1 MFIIDGHSNQLT
13 IKEKKVHNLIER
25 AKTEKRS
32 LLETEAK
39 ELLREYGIPVP
50 DFKLIKSE
58 DEIIGL
64 AKEINFP
71 IAMKIVSPDIIH
83 KSDAGGVKI
92 GLKDE
97 KEAKLAYQGII
108 SEAKKHNKEAK
119 ISGAIV
125 YTIVPQGT
133 EIIIGMMKDPH
144 FGPVIMFGL
153 GGIFVEVLKDI
164 SFRILPIEE
173 RDAREMI
180 AEIKGYEILKGIR
193 GESPRDIQAI
203 EEVLMKVSKLTMENP
218 EINEID
224 LNPIF
229 VFEKGLQV
237 VDARM
242 IL

>member
-1 MFIIDGHSNQLT
+1 MHRIIQ
-13 IKEKKVHNLIER
+13 KAKK
-25 AKTEKRS
+25 EKRS

-39 ELLREYGIPVP
+39 ELLREYEIPVP

-71 IAMKIVSPDIIH
+71 ITMKIVSPDIIH
-83 KSDAGGVKI
+83 KTDAGGVKLNI
-92 GLKDE
+92 KNE
-97 KEAKLAYQGII
+97 KEARIAYREII
-108 SEAKKHNKEAK
+108 FEVKKYNKKAK
-119 ISGAIV
+119 ISGVIV
-125 YTIVPQGT
+125 YPMVPQGT

-164 SFRILPIEE
+164 SFRVLPIEE

-180 AEIKGYEILKGIR
+180 TEIRGYEILKGAR
-193 GESPRDIQAI
+193 GKSSRDIQAI
-203 EEVLMKVSKLTMENP
+203 EGVLMKISKLTMENP

-229 VFEKGLQV
+229 VFEKGIQV

>member
-1 MFIIDGHSNQLT
+1 MYRIIQ
-13 IKEKKVHNLIER
+13 KAKK
-25 AKTEKRS
+25 EKRS

-39 ELLREYGIPVP
+39 ELLREYEIPVP

-64 AKEINFP
+64 TKEINFP

-83 KSDAGGVKI
+83 KTDAGGVKLNI
-92 GLKDE
+92 KNE
-97 KEAKLAYQGII
+97 TEARLAYQEII
-108 SEAKKHNKEAK
+108 SKAKKYNKNAK

-125 YTIVPQGT
+125 DSMIHEGT

-153 GGIFVEVLKDI
+153 GGIFVEILKDI

-173 RDAREMI
+173 RDAEEMI
-180 AEIKGYEILKGIR
+180 NEIKGFEILKGVR
-193 GESPRDIQAI
+193 GEGPKDIKAI
-203 EEVLMKVSKLTMENP
+203 KNLLLKISQLALENP
-218 EINEID
+218 EISEID
-224 LNPIF
+224 LNPVF

-237 VDARM
+237 IDARM
-242 IL
+242 IF

>member
-1 MFIIDGHSNQLT
+1 MHRII
-13 IKEKKVHNLIER
+13 EK
-25 AKTEKRS
+25 AKKEKRS

-39 ELLREYGIPVP
+39 ELLKGYGIPVP

-58 DEIIGL
+58 EEIAGL

-71 IAMKIVSPDIIH
+71 IVMKIVSPDIIH
-83 KSDAGGVKI
+83 KTDAGGVKI
-92 GLKDE
+92 GVNTE
-97 KEAKLAYQGII
+97 NEARLAYQEII
-108 SEAKKHNKEAK
+108 SNAKKYNKNAK
-119 ISGAIV
+119 ISGVIV
-125 YTIVPQGT
+125 YSMVPQGT

-173 RDAREMI
+173 RDAEGMI
-180 AEIKGYEILKGIR
+180 TEIKGYEILKGIR
-193 GESPRDIQAI
+193 GEPLRDIRAI

-218 EINEID
+218 EIKEID

>member
-1 MFIIDGHSNQLT
+1 MHQIIG
-13 IKEKKVHNLIER
+13 KAKK
-25 AKTEKRS
+25 EKRS

-39 ELLREYGIPVP
+39 ELLKEYGIPVP
-50 DFKLIKSE
+50 NFKLIKSE
-58 DEIIGL
+58 EEIAEL

-71 IAMKIVSPDIIH
+71 IVMKIVSPDIIH
-83 KSDAGGVKI
+83 KTDAGGVKV
-92 GLKDE
+92 GVKDE
-97 KEAKLAYQGII
+97 EEARMIYQEII
-108 SEAKKHNKEAK
+108 SKAIKYNKKAS
-119 ISGAIV
+119 ISGVIA
-125 YTIVPQGT
+125 YTMVPQGT

-173 RDAREMI
+173 IDAREMI
-180 AEIKGYEILKGIR
+180 AEIKGYEILKGAR
-193 GESPRDIQAI
+193 GNPPRDIRAI

-229 VFEKGLQV
+229 VFENGIQV

-242 IL
+242 ILSREK

>member
-1 MFIIDGHSNQLT
+1 MHKIIQKAK
-13 IKEKKVHNLIER
+13 KEE
-25 AKTEKRS
+25 RS

-39 ELLREYGIPVP
+39 ELLKEYGIPVP
-50 DFKLIKSE
+50 DFRLIKSE

-64 AKEINFP
+64 AKEISFP
-71 IAMKIVSPDIIH
+71 TVMKIVSPDIIH
-83 KSDAGGVKI
+83 KTDAGGVKVNI
-92 GLKDE
+92 KDE
-97 KEAKLAYQGII
+97 KEAKLAYQEII
-108 SEAKKHNKEAK
+108 SKAKKYNKEAQIFGVITYSMIPK
-119 ISGAIV
+119 A
-125 YTIVPQGT
+125 T

-173 RDAREMI
+173 KDAREMI
-180 AEIKGYEILKGIR
+180 TETKGYEILKGAR
-193 GESPRDIQAI
+193 GKPPRDIQAI
-203 EEVLMKVSKLTMENP
+203 EGVLMKISKLTMENP

-229 VFEKGLQV
+229 IFEKGLQV

>member
-1 MFIIDGHSNQLT
+1 MHQIIG
-13 IKEKKVHNLIER
+13 KAKK
-25 AKTEKRS
+25 EKRS

-39 ELLREYGIPVP
+39 ELLKEYEIPVP

-58 DEIIGL
+58 EEIAGL

-71 IAMKIVSPDIIH
+71 IVMKIVSPDIIH
-83 KSDAGGVKI
+83 KTDAGGVKV
-92 GLKDE
+92 GVKDE
-97 KEAKLAYQGII
+97 EEARMTYQEII
-108 SEAKKHNKEAK
+108 SKAIKYNKKAK
-119 ISGAIV
+119 ISGVIA
-125 YTIVPQGT
+125 YPMVPQGT
-133 EIIIGMMKDPH
+133 EIIIGMMKDSH

-164 SFRILPIEE
+164 SFRILPIEQI
-173 RDAREMI
+173 DAREMI
-180 AEIKGYEILKGIR
+180 TEIKGYEILKGAR
-193 GESPRDIQAI
+193 GESPKDIKAI
-203 EEVLMKVSKLTMENP
+203 RKVLMKISKLTTENP

>member
-1 MFIIDGHSNQLT
+1 MHRIIQKT
-13 IKEKKVHNLIER
+13 KK
-25 AKTEKRS
+25 EKRS

-50 DFKLIKSE
+50 DFKLIKNE
-58 DEIIGL
+58 EEIDGL

-71 IAMKIVSPDIIH
+71 TVMKIVSPNIIH
-83 KSDAGGVKI
+83 KTDAGGVKLNI
-92 GLKDE
+92 KDE
-97 KEAKLAYQGII
+97 KEARLAYQEII
-108 SEAKKHNKEAK
+108 SKAKKYNKEAQIFGVITYSMIPK
-119 ISGAIV
+119 A
-125 YTIVPQGT
+125 T

-153 GGIFVEVLKDI
+153 GGIFVEILKDI
-164 SFRILPIEE
+164 SFRVLPIEE

-180 AEIKGYEILKGIR
+180 TEIRGYEILKGAR
-193 GESPRDIQAI
+193 GKSPRDIQAI
-203 EEVLMKVSKLTMENP
+203 EGVLMKISKLTMENP
-218 EINEID
+218 KINEID

>member
-1 MFIIDGHSNQLT
+1 MHRIIQ
-13 IKEKKVHNLIER
+13 KAKK
-25 AKTEKRS
+25 EKRS

-58 DEIIGL
+58 EEISGL

-71 IAMKIVSPDIIH
+71 ITMKIVSPEIIH
-83 KSDAGGVKI
+83 KTDAGGVKI
-92 GLKDE
+92 GIKTE
-97 KEAKLAYQGII
+97 KEARIAFQEII
-108 SEAKKHNKEAK
+108 FEAKKYNKKAK
-119 ISGAIV
+119 IFGVIV
-125 YTIVPQGT
+125 YSMVPQGT
-133 EIIIGMMKDPH
+133 EIIIGIMKDPH

-173 RDAREMI
+173 IDAREMI
-180 AEIKGYEILKGIR
+180 AEIKGYEILKGVR
-193 GESPRDIQAI
+193 GEASKDIEAI
-203 EEVLMKVSKLTMENP
+203 KNLLLKISQLALENP
-218 EINEID
+218 EVSEID
-224 LNPIF
+224 LNPVF

-237 VDARM
+237 IDARM

>member
-1 MFIIDGHSNQLT
+1 MHRII
-13 IKEKKVHNLIER
+13 KK
-25 AKTEKRS
+25 AKKEKRS

-58 DEIIGL
+58 EEITGL
-64 AKEINFP
+64 TKEINFP

-83 KSDAGGVKI
+83 KSDAGGVKLNI
-92 GLKDE
+92 KNE

-108 SEAKKHNKEAK
+108 SKVKKYNKEAQIFGVITYSMIPK
-119 ISGAIV
+119 I
-125 YTIVPQGT
+125 T
-133 EIIIGMMKDPH
+133 EIIIGIMKDPH

-180 AEIKGYEILKGIR
+180 AEIEGYEILKGVR
-193 GESPRDIQAI
+193 GEGPKDIKAI
-203 EEVLMKVSKLTMENP
+203 KNLILKISQLALENP
-218 EINEID
+218 EISEID
-224 LNPIF
+224 LNPVF

-237 VDARM
+237 IDARM

>member
-1 MFIIDGHSNQLT
+1 
-13 IKEKKVHNLIER
+13 VHNLIER
-25 AKTEKRS
+25 AKAEKRS

-39 ELLREYGIPVP
+39 ELLKEYGIPVP

-58 DEIIGL
+58 DEIIEL
-64 AKEINFP
+64 TKEINFP
-71 IAMKIVSPDIIH
+71 IVMKIVSPDIIH
-83 KSDAGGVKI
+83 KTDAGGVKLNI
-92 GLKDE
+92 KDE
-97 KEAKLAYQGII
+97 TEAESAYQEII
-108 SEAKKHNKEAK
+108 FQAKKYNKEAR
-119 ISGAIV
+119 IEGVIA
-125 YTIVPQGT
+125 YTMVPQGT

-153 GGIFVEVLKDI
+153 GGIFVEILKDI

-173 RDAREMI
+173 RDAREMVN
-180 AEIKGYEILKGIR
+180 EIKGFEILKGVR
-193 GESPRDIQAI
+193 GEGPKNIKAI
-203 EEVLMKVSKLTMENP
+203 KNLLLKISQLALENP

-229 VFEKGLQV
+229 VFEKGLQI

>member
-1 MFIIDGHSNQLT
+1 MHQIIEKAN
-13 IKEKKVHNLIER
+13 KEKR
-25 AKTEKRS
+25 P

-58 DEIIGL
+58 EEITGL
-64 AKEINFP
+64 AKKINFP
-71 IAMKIVSPDIIH
+71 LVMKIVSPDIIH
-83 KSDAGGVKI
+83 KTDAGGVKVGI
-92 GLKDE
+92 KDE
-97 KEAKLAYQGII
+97 EEAMATYQEII
-108 SEAKKHNKEAK
+108 SKAKKYNKNAK
-119 ISGAIV
+119 ISGVIV
-125 YTIVPQGT
+125 YPMVPQGT

-173 RDAREMI
+173 RDAEEMI
-180 AEIKGYEILKGIR
+180 TGIKGYEILKGAR
-193 GESPRDIQAI
+193 EEAPKDIEAI
-203 EEVLMKVSKLTMENP
+203 KILLMKISKLTMENP

-237 VDARM
+237 VDARI

>member
-1 MFIIDGHSNQLT
+1 MHQIIQ
-13 IKEKKVHNLIER
+13 KAKK
-25 AKTEKRS
+25 EKRS

-39 ELLREYGIPVP
+39 ELLKEYGIPVP
-50 DFKLIKSE
+50 NFKLIKSE
-58 DEIIGL
+58 NEIIGL

-71 IAMKIVSPDIIH
+71 IVMKIVSPDIIH
-83 KSDAGGVKI
+83 KTDAGGVKVGI
-92 GLKDE
+92 KDE
-97 KEAKLAYQGII
+97 KEAELAYQEII
-108 SEAKKHNKEAK
+108 SKVKKYNKEAK
-119 ISGAIV
+119 IEGVIV
-125 YTIVPQGT
+125 YPMVLQGT

-144 FGPVIMFGL
+144 FGPVVMFGL

-173 RDAREMI
+173 RDAGEMI
-180 AEIKGYEILKGIR
+180 TGIKGYEILKGAR
-193 GESPRDIQAI
+193 GNSPRDIQAI
-203 EEVLMKVSKLTMENP
+203 KEVLLKVSKLTTENP

>member
-1 MFIIDGHSNQLT
+1 MHRIIQ
-13 IKEKKVHNLIER
+13 KAKK
-25 AKTEKRS
+25 EKRS

-58 DEIIGL
+58 EEITGL
-64 AKEINFP
+64 AKEMNFP
-71 IAMKIVSPDIIH
+71 ITMKIVSPDIIH
-83 KSDAGGVKI
+83 KSDAGGVKV
-92 GLKDE
+92 GVKDE
-97 KEAKLAYQGII
+97 EEARMAYQEIV
-108 SEAKKHNKEAK
+108 SKAMKYNKKAQ
-119 ISGAIV
+119 ICGVIV
-125 YTIVPQGT
+125 YKMIPQAT

-153 GGIFVEVLKDI
+153 GGIFVEILKDI
-164 SFRILPIEE
+164 SFRVLPIEE

-180 AEIKGYEILKGIR
+180 TEIKGYKILKGAR
-193 GESPRDIQAI
+193 GNPPRDIQAI
-203 EEVLMKVSKLTMENP
+203 KNLLMKISKLTTENP

-229 VFEKGLQV
+229 VFEKGLQA

>member
-1 MFIIDGHSNQLT
+1 MHRIIQRAK
-13 IKEKKVHNLIER
+13 KEKR
-25 AKTEKRS
+25 P

-39 ELLREYGIPVP
+39 ELLKEYGIPVP

-58 DEIIGL
+58 NEITGL
-64 AKEINFP
+64 SKEINFP
-71 IAMKIVSPDIIH
+71 IVMKIVSSDIIH
-83 KSDAGGVKI
+83 KTDAGGVKLNI
-92 GLKDE
+92 KDE
-97 KEAKLAYQGII
+97 TEARLAYQEII
-108 SEAKKHNKEAK
+108 FKAKKYNKEAK

-125 YTIVPQGT
+125 YPMVTQGT
-133 EIIIGMMKDPH
+133 EII
-144 FGPVIMFGL
+144 FGPVAMFGL
-153 GGIFVEVLKDI
+153 GGIFVEILKDI

-173 RDAREMI
+173 SDAREMI
-180 AEIKGYEILKGIR
+180 TEIKGYEILKGAR
-193 GESPRDIQAI
+193 GNPPRDIQAI
-203 EEVLMKVSKLTMENP
+203 KEVLMKISKLTMENP

>member
-1 MFIIDGHSNQLT
+1 MHRIIQRAK
-13 IKEKKVHNLIER
+13 KEKR
-25 AKTEKRS
+25 P

-39 ELLREYGIPVP
+39 ELLKEYGIPVP

-58 DEIIGL
+58 NEITGL
-64 AKEINFP
+64 SKEINFP
-71 IAMKIVSPDIIH
+71 IVMKIVSSDIIH
-83 KSDAGGVKI
+83 KTDAGGVKLNI
-92 GLKDE
+92 KDE
-97 KEAKLAYQGII
+97 TEARLAYQEII
-108 SEAKKHNKEAK
+108 FKAKKYNKEAQIFGVITYSMIPK
-119 ISGAIV
+119 V
-125 YTIVPQGT
+125 T

-144 FGPVIMFGL
+144 FGPVAMFGL
-153 GGIFVEVLKDI
+153 GGIFVEIMKDI

-173 RDAREMI
+173 RDAGEMI
-180 AEIKGYEILKGIR
+180 TEIKGYEILKGAR
-193 GESPRDIQAI
+193 GNPPRDIQAI
-203 EEVLMKVSKLTMENP
+203 KEVLMKISKLTMENP

>member
-1 MFIIDGHSNQLT
+1 
-13 IKEKKVHNLIER
+13 VHNLIER
-25 AKTEKRS
+25 AKKEKRS

-39 ELLREYGIPVP
+39 ELLKEYGIPVP

-58 DEIIGL
+58 DEIAGL

-71 IAMKIVSPDIIH
+71 IVMKIVSPDIIH
-83 KSDAGGVKI
+83 KTDAGGVKV
-92 GLKDE
+92 GVKDE
-97 KEAKLAYQGII
+97 EEARMIYQEII
-108 SEAKKHNKEAK
+108 SKAIKYNKKAS
-119 ISGAIV
+119 ISGVIA
-125 YTIVPQGT
+125 YTMVPQGT

-153 GGIFVEVLKDI
+153 GGIFVEVLKDV
-164 SFRILPIEE
+164 SFRIIPLEE

-180 AEIKGYEILKGIR
+180 AEIKGYKILKGVR
-193 GESPRDIQAI
+193 GNPPRDIRAI
-203 EEVLMKVSKLTMENP
+203 EEVLMKVSELIMKNP

-229 VFEKGLQV
+229 VFENGIQV

-242 IL
+242 ILSREK

>member
-1 MFIIDGHSNQLT
+1 LHKII
-13 IKEKKVHNLIER
+13 KKAEVE
-25 AKTEKRS
+25 ERS

-39 ELLREYGIPVP
+39 ELLKAYGIPIP
-50 DFKLIKSE
+50 DFQLIKSE
-58 DEIIGL
+58 DEIAGL

-71 IAMKIVSPDIIH
+71 VVMKIVSPDIIH
-83 KSDAGGVKI
+83 KTDAGGVKLNI
-92 GLKDE
+92 KDE
-97 KEAKLAYQGII
+97 TEARLAYQEII
-108 SEAKKHNKEAK
+108 SKTKKYNKEAQVFGVITYSMIPK
-119 ISGAIV
+119 A
-125 YTIVPQGT
+125 T

-144 FGPVIMFGL
+144 FGPVAMFGM
-153 GGIFVEVLKDI
+153 GGIYVEVLKDV
-164 SFRILPIEE
+164 SFRIIPLEE
-173 RDAREMI
+173 RDAKEMI
-180 AEIKGYEILKGIR
+180 TKIKGYEILKGIR
-193 GESPRDIQAI
+193 GEPPRDIPAI

>member
-1 MFIIDGHSNQLT
+1 VHQII
-13 IKEKKVHNLIER
+13 KK
-25 AKTEKRS
+25 AKKEKRS

-58 DEIIGL
+58 EEITGL

-71 IAMKIVSPDIIH
+71 IVMKIVSPDIIH
-83 KSDAGGVKI
+83 KTDAGGVKI
-92 GLKDE
+92 GVNTE
-97 KEAKLAYQGII
+97 KEARLAYQGII
-108 SEAKKHNKEAK
+108 SKAKKYNKDAK

-125 YTIVPQGT
+125 YSMVPQGT

-173 RDAREMI
+173 RDTEGMI
-180 AEIKGYEILKGIR
+180 TEIKGYEILKGTR
-193 GESPRDIQAI
+193 GEASKDIEAI
-203 EEVLMKVSKLTMENP
+203 KILLMKISKLTMENP

-224 LNPIF
+224 LNPVF
-229 VFEKGLQV
+229 VFDKGLQV
-237 VDARM
+237 VDARI

>member
-1 MFIIDGHSNQLT
+1 
-13 IKEKKVHNLIER
+13 VHNLIER
-25 AKTEKRS
+25 AKTEKRP

-39 ELLREYGIPVP
+39 ELLKGYGIPVP

-58 DEIIGL
+58 EEIAGL

-71 IAMKIVSPDIIH
+71 IVMKIVSPDIIH
-83 KSDAGGVKI
+83 KTDAGGVKLNI
-92 GLKDE
+92 KDE
-97 KEAKLAYQGII
+97 KGARLAYQEII
-108 SEAKKHNKEAK
+108 FKAKKYNKRAK
-119 ISGAIV
+119 ISGVIACLM
-125 YTIVPQGT
+125 VPQGT

-180 AEIKGYEILKGIR
+180 TEIKGYEILKGAR
-193 GESPRDIQAI
+193 GNPPRDIQAI
-203 EEVLMKVSKLTMENP
+203 EEVLMKVSKLSMENP

-229 VFEKGLQV
+229 VSEKGLQV

>member
-1 MFIIDGHSNQLT
+1 VHRIIQ
-13 IKEKKVHNLIER
+13 R
-25 AKTEKRS
+25 AKKEKRS

-39 ELLREYGIPVP
+39 ELLKEYGIPVP
-50 DFKLIKSE
+50 DFKLIKSK

-71 IAMKIVSPDIIH
+71 IVMKIVSPDIIH
-83 KSDAGGVKI
+83 KTDAGGVKI
-92 GLKDE
+92 GITDE
-97 KEAKLAYQGII
+97 KEAKSAFQEII
-108 SEAKKHNKEAK
+108 FKAKKYNKETK

-125 YTIVPQGT
+125 YTMVPQGT

-153 GGIFVEVLKDI
+153 GGIFVEILKDI
-164 SFRILPIEE
+164 SFRILPLEE
-173 RDAREMI
+173 KDAREMI
-180 AEIKGYEILKGIR
+180 TEIKGYEILKGVR
-193 GESPRDIQAI
+193 GEGPKDIKAI
-203 EEVLMKVSKLTMENP
+203 KTLLMKISQLSIENP